1 MPHTDLINNDK
12 LDNILSSDLLAM
24 KEFIFRNVD
33 NGNTKLATDVISH
46 LIMSGGKK
54 IRPKLVFIICKML
67 NYSGENRINVA
78 AAVEFIH
85 NATLLHDDVLDES
98 EVRHGVKTANKI
110 WGNKSSILVGDL
122 LLTLAFQWLIECGN
136 LNILSIL
143 SEASHLLVKGEIKQM
158 TTFFDPSTMRE
169 NYFDI
174 IGEKTA
180 SLFSACCGAAA
191 IVSGSTNDETNR
203 LKNFGFNF
211 GMAFQIIDDVLD
223 YTADQS
229 TSGKQVGKDFFEGK
243 VTLPAIIAYEEGNQE
258 EQKFWIKCFSSA
270 DRNFDQAMGYI
281 NKHNA
286 IQLSIEKAKHYIN
299 TAQNSISTFSDS
311 LCKNALIDFLSL
323 NIERRM

>member
-1 MPHTDLINNDK
+1 MLNTNLTK
-12 LDNILSSDLLAM
+12 LGDILFSDLSAM
-24 KEFIFRNVD
+24 NDFILRNVD
-33 NGNTKLATDVISH
+33 NEHTELATDIISH
-46 LIMSGGKK
+46 LVKSGGKR
-54 IRPKLVFIICKML
+54 IRPKLVFIICKMF
-67 NYSGENRINVA
+67 NYSDESRINIA

-98 EVRHGVKTANKI
+98 EVRHGVKTANKT

-122 LLTLAFQWLIECGN
+122 LLTLAFRWLIECGN

-158 TTFFDPSTMRE
+158 TTPFDPGIMRE

-174 IGEKTA
+174 IGKKTA
-180 SLFSACCGAAA
+180 SLFSACCETAS
-191 IVSGSTNDETNR
+191 IVSGSTNDETES

-243 VTLPAIIAYEEGNQE
+243 VTLPAIIAYEKGDPE
-258 EQKFWIKCFSSA
+258 EQRFWQKCFSSA
-270 DRNFDQAMGYI
+270 ERDFDQAMRYI
-281 NKHNA
+281 NNHNGV
-286 IQLSIEKAKHYIN
+286 QLSIEEAKHYIN
-299 TAQNSISTFSDS
+299 AAQNSISTFSDS
-311 LCKNALIDFLSL
+311 LYKNALVDFLNVS
-323 NIERRM
+323 IERLM

>member
-1 MPHTDLINNDK
+1 MLNADLTSNDK
-12 LDNILSSDLLAM
+12 LGGIISSDLFAM
-24 KEFIFRNVD
+24 KEFIFRNV
-33 NGNTKLATDVISH
+33 NSEHTELAANIISH
-46 LIMSGGKK
+46 LIESGGKK

-67 NYSGENRINVA
+67 DYSGNNSINVA

-98 EVRHGVKTANKI
+98 DARHGVKTANKI

-143 SEASHLLVKGEIKQM
+143 SEASHFLVRGEIKQM
-158 TTFFDPSTMRE
+158 TTLFDPSTMRE

-180 SLFSACCGAAA
+180 SLFSACCEAAA
-191 IVSGSTNDETNR
+191 IVSGSTNDETER

-243 VTLPAIIAYEEGNQE
+243 VTLPAIIAYEKGYSE
-258 EQKFWIKCFSSA
+258 EKKFWQKCFSSA
-270 DRNFDQAMGYI
+270 ERNFDQAMVYI
-281 NKHNA
+281 NNHNA
-286 IQLSIEKAKHYIN
+286 IHLSIKKAKHYIN
-299 TAQNSISTFSDS
+299 AAQDSISTFSDS
-311 LCKNALIDFLSL
+311 IYKNALVDFLNIS
-323 NIERRM
+323 IERRM